1 MLDNAN
7 YLLPEKKPFYH
18 LETYTE
24 VLQRFLFYLSV
35 AVDSCDYRAPFFS
48 VVVIGSFTLCYLP
61 GFIGGVLTVKLG
73 PSRIPNA
80 FRSSGIVLMAINSAL
95 NPIIY
100 MFRSNE
106 FRIAFKKLFR
116 GASIAPLPIE
126 GKKKARAGRTSLEVS
141 TCNQLGRQPS
151 FLTVSTEDVKALTCR
166 MPASS
171 EIAVAVTVDLP

>member
-1 MLDNAN
+1 M
-7 YLLPEKKPFYH
+7 
-18 LETYTE
+18 
-24 VLQRFLFYLSV
+24 QRFLFYLPV
-35 AVDSCDYRAPFFS
+35 AVDSCDIEHLFFS

-61 GFIGGVLTVKLG
+61 GFIGGALTVKLG

-116 GASIAPLPIE
+116 GAPIAPLPIVD
-126 GKKKARAGRTSLEVS
+126 KKKARAGRSRLEVS
-141 TCNQLGRQPS
+141 TCNQHGRKAS
-151 FLTVSTEDVKALTCR
+151 FLTVSAEDANVLGCR
-166 MPASS
+166 IPGNS
-171 EIAVAVTVDLP
+171 EIAVEVTGDLP